1 MRAGYGPVVE
11 ALLGGYYVVDDL
23 AAALSAPVVDGVTY
37 VTLDGARVACGGLV
51 RVGLDAGEA
60 SGALERKRRIRELE
74 GLEPDLAAVFEHVS
88 DQVVEAN
95 AAVEEARAAEGD
107 AAGEIARLEGERR
120 SLLSEI
126 GRLEQSANNA
136 EVERVRISK
145 RREQAAE
152 AVRAARPR
160 VDELTRSRDEARAQ
174 ASDLGLQIAEANDEL
189 DRVRRDD
196 SEAAGKLAD
205 AKVRLAQTSERLR
218 SLKGRVPDLE
228 HRLEGIDRRIRGTR
242 QASRSL
248 ELLRLRVDPMHER
261 YSALLERA
269 SDWAARLRDQA
280 TLEEADSASL
290 KKTIEDAKAE
300 VARAKEK
307 VDAATATQNEFEVQV
322 EAAIKA
328 ITADGTTVLEE
339 ALMLPAPTDR
349 DAAERELN
357 QLVRQI
363 NNLGPVNQVAME
375 EYEQLKR
382 RADYIEEQLADL
394 ESARKALTKITVAID
409 RKMRKAF
416 LVTFE
421 KVDANFREIFAMLFP
436 GGQAHL
442 EMTDPEHPAETGIEV
457 VAQPRGKRIT
467 KMMLMSGGEKS
478 LTALALLFAVY
489 RTRTVPFY
497 VLDEVEAALDDANL
511 SKLIGA
517 LDVLRSDT
525 QLLVISHQRRTME
538 DADVLY
544 GVSMQADGVSRVVS
558 QKLDRETGKVVNA

>member
-1 MRAGYGPVVE
+1 MTPPALERAGRAALDQKKASGEALLVARGVSGSAAAEGAAGSRLVDRLSVRAGYGPIVE

-23 AAALSAPVVDGVTY
+23 AAALAAPVVDGVTY
-37 VTLDGARVACGGLV
+37 VTPDGARVSLWRPGACGPRCRRGL
-51 RVGLDAGEA
+51 GC
-60 SGALERKRRIRELE
+60 SGAQAPYPRAGGAWSPIWPLCLNMCQ
-74 GLEPDLAAVFEHVS
+74 

-107 AAGEIARLEGERR
+107 AAGEIARLEGERL

-145 RREQAAE
+145 RREQASE

-174 ASDLGLQIAEANDEL
+174 ASNLGLQIAEANDEL

-269 SDWAARLRDQA
+269 SDWASRLRDQA
-280 TLEEADSASL
+280 SLEEADSASL

-300 VARAKEK
+300 VCPRQGAGRCRH
-307 VDAATATQNEFEVQV
+307 
-322 EAAIKA
+322 
-328 ITADGTTVLEE
+328 
-339 ALMLPAPTDR
+339 R
-349 DAAERELN
+349 DAKRV
-357 QLVRQI
+357 QGRSRQ
-363 NNLGPVNQVAME
+363 A
-375 EYEQLKR
+375 
-382 RADYIEEQLADL
+382 
-394 ESARKALTKITVAID
+394 
-409 RKMRKAF
+409 
-416 LVTFE
+416 
-421 KVDANFREIFAMLFP
+421 
-436 GGQAHL
+436 
-442 EMTDPEHPAETGIEV
+442 
-457 VAQPRGKRIT
+457 
-467 KMMLMSGGEKS
+467 
-478 LTALALLFAVY
+478 
-489 RTRTVPFY
+489 
-497 VLDEVEAALDDANL
+497 
-511 SKLIGA
+511 
-517 LDVLRSDT
+517 
-525 QLLVISHQRRTME
+525 
-538 DADVLY
+538 
-544 GVSMQADGVSRVVS
+544 
-558 QKLDRETGKVVNA
+558 